1 MDRMFV
7 VKDIKYRPENS
18 DDPPTAIAEIGF
30 SIVRLMQLSDG
41 EATGVRANL
50 QVRDHDALADLAQYY
65 TENTWLEW
73 TFEMGGGGGSFS
85 VVLRWTKFDRLT
97 GNLQVVRTAILRDL
111 ISQAE
116 GSEDAEEKS
125 SSPANEPDAAPPQSQ
140 KEDADRNVPVPSSAA
155 GSGDGSPRSASFSRD
170 VSSLWPR
177 LFGQDGG
184 LKTDG

>member
-7 VKDIKYRPENS
+7 VKDTKYRPENS
-18 DDPPTAIAEIGF
+18 DDPPTPIDEIGF

-50 QVRDHDALADLAQYY
+50 QIRDHDALADLAQFY

-73 TFEMGGGGGSFS
+73 TFEMGGGGGSFT

-116 GSEDAEEKS
+116 GEEDAPNKPSCPAGEHDVT
-125 SSPANEPDAAPPQSQ
+125 SPQSPPQ
-140 KEDADRNVPVPSSAA
+140 DADRAMAA
-155 GSGDGSPRSASFSRD
+155 LSPSASNRDDASNKTSFARD

-177 LFGQDGG
+177 LFGQDGDF
-184 LKTDG
+184 KTDG

>member
-18 DDPPTAIAEIGF
+18 DDPPTPIDQIGF

-41 EATGVRANL
+41 DATGVRANL

-111 ISQAE
+111 ISEAE
-116 GSEDAEEKS
+116 GGNDAPDKS
-125 SSPANEPDAAPPQSQ
+125 SCPTGEHDVASLQSESQ
-140 KEDADRNVPVPSSAA
+140 DADRTMAAPSPSVP
-155 GSGDGSPRSASFSRD
+155 SGDGAPKETSFARD

-177 LFGQDGG
+177 LFGRDGDF
-184 LKTDG
+184 KTDG

>member
-7 VKDIKYRPENS
+7 VKTIKYRPENS
-18 DDPPTAIAEIGF
+18 DEPPISIDEIGF

-41 EATGVRANL
+41 DATGVRANL
-50 QVRDHDALADLAQYY
+50 QVRDHDVLTDLARYY

-116 GSEDAEEKS
+116 GSEDAPDEPACPADEHEAA
-125 SSPANEPDAAPPQSQ
+125 SPQPQQ
-140 KEDADRNVPVPSSAA
+140 DADREAATPSRS
-155 GSGDGSPRSASFSRD
+155 GPGGDGAPNDASFAQD

-177 LFGQDGG
+177 LFGGNGD
-184 LKTDG
+184 LKTEK